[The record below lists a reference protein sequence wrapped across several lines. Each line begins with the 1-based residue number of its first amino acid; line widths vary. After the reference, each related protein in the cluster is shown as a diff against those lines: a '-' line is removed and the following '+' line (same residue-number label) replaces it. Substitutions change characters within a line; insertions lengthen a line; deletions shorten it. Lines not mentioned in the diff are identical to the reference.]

1 MPTPAAVF
9 QRRDVVWLVFDTEA
23 PVDISALEGDV
34 VGIRNAARVRDDAGG
49 VVLRLTLERPRL
61 VSASCNGGVWTITI
75 GDTLARP
82 PLPLSMARTVVAR
95 NRANLVVPFA
105 GAARVH
111 RLRDP
116 QIGDALIA
124 VTALPPERGL
134 LKDQNFMEV
143 RALASAQ
150 GIAVQPLADDLEARI
165 ALDKVTIARPGGLAL
180 SPTGSQTQQLTDTAA
195 TFDPQVWGYDRN
207 AVFVEREG
215 ELIRAAADAP
225 ESKRWPAR
233 LNLARFYMA
242 REMAAEA
249 KGVLDV
255 GMSEPHSKED
265 VTGSIVHAISNLALE
280 RPAEALKDLS
290 APQIGKQQNAPL
302 WRAVALVRQG
312 KYTEARDGFKDL
324 ERALAT
330 LPIEM
335 QRVVL
340 MAALHAAVETRD
352 AAASTRLVEELES
365 VGVSAEWHGEFEIL
379 LGHQQEELGHPQEA
393 LAKYRAAASSSDAPA
408 AAQGRLR
415 EIALRLALHEL
426 PQKDAIP
433 ALETLTVIWRG
444 DDTEA
449 EGLQLLARLYRAEG
463 RYSDAFRAM
472 RNALVAAP
480 ESDITRKIQDEA
492 AASFQE
498 LFLSSKGDTLAPVEA
513 LGLFYDNRNLIP
525 IGRSGDEMIRRLAD
539 RLVAVDLLD
548 QAAELLQHQV
558 DKRLQGA
565 ARAQVAAKLATIY
578 LMNHKAERALAT
590 LRATRDSD
598 VSNELRQHRL
608 LLEARALSELGRHP
622 LALEI
627 VSELE
632 SPEAHRLRADVLWS
646 AKRWR
651 GAAEEIER
659 LYGDRWRDFK
669 ALNDIERSD
678 VMRAAIGYALAD
690 ESIALARLRQKYA
703 AKMAEGPDARAF
715 DIVTSPIGT
724 SGPEF
729 QDVARR
735 IGTVDTLTAFLNEIR
750 ARYEKPETQQ
760 AAADAKPEYKPEP
773 KAEAAADRKSPPPP
787 KGGRPLKPDPMP
799 TGSVRARR

>member
-1 MPTPAAVF
+1 
-9 QRRDVVWLVFDTEA
+9 
-23 PVDISALEGDV
+23 
-34 VGIRNAARVRDDAGG
+34 
-49 VVLRLTLERPRL
+49 
-61 VSASCNGGVWTITI
+61 
-75 GDTLARP
+75 
-82 PLPLSMARTVVAR
+82 
-95 NRANLVVPFA
+95 
-105 GAARVH
+105 
-111 RLRDP
+111 
-116 QIGDALIA
+116 
-124 VTALPPERGL
+124 
-134 LKDQNFMEV
+134 
-143 RALASAQ
+143 
-150 GIAVQPLADDLEARI
+150 
-165 ALDKVTIARPGGLAL
+165 
-180 SPTGSQTQQLTDTAA
+180 
-195 TFDPQVWGYDRN
+195 
-207 AVFVEREG
+207 
-215 ELIRAAADAP
+215 
-225 ESKRWPAR
+225 
-233 LNLARFYMA
+233 
-242 REMAAEA
+242 
-249 KGVLDV
+249 
-255 GMSEPHSKED
+255 
-265 VTGSIVHAISNLALE
+265 
-280 RPAEALKDLS
+280 
-290 APQIGKQQNAPL
+290 
-302 WRAVALVRQG
+302 
-312 KYTEARDGFKDL
+312 
-324 ERALAT
+324 
-330 LPIEM
+330 
-335 QRVVL
+335 
-340 MAALHAAVETRD
+340 
-352 AAASTRLVEELES
+352 VEELES

-735 IGTVDTLTAFLNEIR
+735 IGTVDTLAAFLNEIR
-750 ARYEKPETQQ
+750 ARYEKPERQQ
-760 AAADAKPEYKPEP
+760 ATADAKPEYKPEP

-799 TGSVRARR
+799 TGSVHVRGGD